1 MVIGLGVERLSGLM
15 AAEITTYPHG
25 TLEQMSPLELDIF
38 DEAVPK
44 LLNRHY
50 KARVSGAIYQMFA
63 GDYLAGCMR
72 AKRLLGSVYAG
83 NDADAGLVSKELCFN
98 MFKDEVTS
106 SPAQKAK
113 WETTALHAA
122 IGWKPLIGYSTSEPS
137 TITND
142 DFGAMVISHVVSLDD
157 STNLLEIRYHIDGSP
172 MIPQYVE
179 PAFKLNETQ
188 LYQFDKPIMVTK
200 NTKLHVE
207 GNIAVANFPTSIMQG
222 GVCFANANWLN
233 ATTPTL

>member
-1 MVIGLGVERLSGLM
+1 MVIGLGLERLSGMM
-15 AAEITTYPHG
+15 AAEVATYPQG
-25 TLEQMSPLELDIF
+25 TLEQMSPVELGIF
-38 DEAVPK
+38 DEAIPK

-50 KARVSGAIYQMFA
+50 RSRVSGAIYQMFA
-63 GDYLAGCMR
+63 GDYLSGCMR

-106 SPAQKAK
+106 SPAQKTK
-113 WETTALHAA
+113 WETTALLAA
-122 IGWKPLIGYSTSEPS
+122 GWKPLIGYDTTEPS

-188 LYQFDKPIMVTK
+188 LYQLDKPIMVTK

-207 GNIAVANFPTSIMQG
+207 GNVAVSNFPVSIMQG
-222 GVCFANANWLN
+222 GICFANANWLN

>member
-15 AAEITTYPHG
+15 SAEIATYPQG
-25 TLEQMSPLELDIF
+25 TLEPMSPVELEIF
-38 DEAVPK
+38 DEAIPK

-63 GDYLAGCMR
+63 GDYLSGCMR

-98 MFKDEVTS
+98 MFYDEQST
-106 SPAQKAK
+106 PDEKTK
-113 WETTALHAA
+113 WETYALVTAA
-122 IGWKPLIGYSTSEPS
+122 GWKPLIGYTTSAPS
-137 TITND
+137 TISND
-142 DFGAMVISHVVSLDD
+142 DFGSMVISHVVSLDK
-157 STNLLEIRYHIDGSP
+157 TPNLLEIRYHIDGSP

-200 NTKLHVE
+200 NTKLFVE
-207 GNIAVANFPTSIMQG
+207 GNVAVANFPTTIMQG
-222 GVCFANANWLN
+222 GICFANANWLN
-233 ATTPTL
+233 TQIPTLA